1 VPNFLCTGQVPFP
14 ANPSVSAHT
23 GMVFEIPACISLE
36 VAVFRLF
43 SRMAGFSVHADNGE
57 EAGRM
62 VDLLVDSKK
71 WLVQYLAIENG
82 TWPSH
87 HDFLVPSSAIN
98 AAGISTIS
106 LNVPLE
112 QALFSPFLPGTAPE
126 IVRTSEEMHEEDDIS
141 GLHTDTTGDGDHG
154 SEARDGVSA
163 SARGNIILSC
173 KNMLGFRLNTR
184 DGESGSFDD
193 FLVEDEE
200 WVVRYGVIDTGSRF
214 PSVNILLSTGWF
226 SRVDRRSETIFID
239 LPKSA
244 FAHAP
249 EYDKDAT
256 LDREYEQRL
265 FAYYD
270 RKPYWA

>member
-1 VPNFLCTGQVPFP
+1 
-14 ANPSVSAHT
+14 
-23 GMVFEIPACISLE
+23 M
-36 VAVFRLF
+36 FRLF